1 MSEVEWRG
9 RTVPVKI
16 DKVRIFL
23 LGLADNEAAIA
34 QVRGKLLLSLLHMSE
49 GCSCL
54 RCSMVFIYHKT
65 KLYLNTIGYLVT
77 VSRCTLLDEILLK
90 AEFVEEFLCVKGK
103 DVASDSHEHETARRK
118 RLADSEGSLRPS
130 RWCGSSAVTSLVSL

>member
-1 MSEVEWRG
+1 M
-9 RTVPVKI
+9 KI

-34 QVRGKLLLSLLHMSE
+34 QVRRKLLLSLLHVSD
-49 GCSCL
+49 GCSYL

-77 VSRCTLLDEILLK
+77 VSRCTFLDEILLK
-90 AEFVEEFLCVKGK
+90 AEFVGEFLCLKGK
-103 DVASDSHEHETARRK
+103 DVASDSHEHKTGRSK
-118 RLADSEGSLRPS
+118 RLAEGEGNFRPS
-130 RWCGSSAVTSLVSL
+130 RWCGSSAVMSLLSL